1 MDTKQGSS
9 GPRFTKARKFVKQF
23 VMTSST
29 IYDHFTGNCDL
40 RPKRNNN
47 PKIWTMAK
55 QLKICNFENA
65 KNKKRKTFFQQL

>member
-1 MDTKQGSS
+1 LDTKQGSS

-47 PKIWTMAK
+47 PKIY
-55 QLKICNFENA
+55 NFENA